1 MQLQIPKL
9 SEVVRKRKTNTIYH
23 SYVNLKYGTNEAIY
37 KTETDSQTYG
47 YQRGQEEGEEIG
59 WELRIGTCTQRYM
72 E

>member
-37 KTETDSQTYG
+37 KTETDSQT
-47 YQRGQEEGEEIG
+47 ESKAVVAKGE
-59 WELRIGTCTQRYM
+59 RR
-72 E
+72 